1 MNGPSVPENVH
12 VGDAIAHTGP
22 WAFQL
27 PVGVIIL
34 VSDAELELLSSD
46 PDGDLDG
53 DLELIDYST
62 APDPRAFA

>member
-12 VGDAIAHTGP
+12 VGEAIAYPGP
-22 WAFQL
+22 WAFQW
-27 PVGVIIL
+27 PVGVIIP
-34 VSDAELELLSSD
+34 VSDAELELSSSD

-53 DLELIDYST
+53 DLELIDYGT